1 MNRYIIAINEKDSK
15 EPVLFLVF
23 AEDTREYVSQ
33 VISEA
38 QNELN
43 YTDCCDLMDYVCD
56 TYGYR
61 WEDFSY
67 DILFDM

>member
-1 MNRYIIAINEKDSK
+1 MNRYIIAISEKDSK
-15 EPVLFLVF
+15 EPVLFLIF
-23 AEDTREYVSQ
+23 AEDAREYVSQ

-43 YTDCCDLMDYVCD
+43 YSDCCDLMDYVCN